1 MKWSRIGFVAMIGSI
16 AVLSLA
22 LTRHRSAEA
31 GPQAAATDVRI
42 RRVETSLR
50 PVTLGAHE
58 PPLALDLPKL
68 MQLYRVPAVSI
79 AVIDNYEI
87 AWAKGY
93 GVTEAGGTES
103 VTTHTLFQAGSISK
117 PVSASGALKLVEQ
130 GKLSL
135 DEDVN
140 KKLVSW
146 KVPENEFT
154 KDQKV
159 TLRRLMSHSGG
170 LTVHGFPGYA
180 AGEPVPSV
188 VQVLNG
194 EKPANTNP
202 VRVFFVPGTKS
213 EYSGGGITIEQLL
226 MQDVTRK
233 AFPALMQELVLG
245 PVGMNESTFEQP
257 LPGQR
262 VGFAASGTYASG
274 KVVPGKRHVYPEMA
288 AAGLWTTPTDLA
300 KFAIEIAL
308 SRQGKANHVLS
319 ESMAKQMLTP
329 QFDTV
334 GLGFFLNDAKNPVW
348 FGHGGSDEGFQ
359 AQLVMFLDGGQGVA
373 IMADS
378 DNGIRLGNFLMESV
392 AKEYAWKTVPFKPSA
407 DDLLLVVAN
416 AKGAD
421 AAVAKYDELKKS
433 QPGEIHENTLNGL
446 GYAFL
451 SADQITDAIVVF
463 RHNVAEYPQ
472 SWNPYDS
479 LGEAYMR
486 AGQKELAIQNYE
498 KSIELNPKNQNGI
511 EMLKKLKRP

>member
-1 MKWSRIGFVAMIGSI
+1 G
-16 AVLSLA
+16 
-22 LTRHRSAEA
+22 
-31 GPQAAATDVRI
+31 
-42 RRVETSLR
+42 
-50 PVTLGAHE
+50 
-58 PPLALDLPKL
+58 
-68 MQLYRVPAVSI
+68 
-79 AVIDNYEI
+79 
-87 AWAKGY
+87 
-93 GVTEAGGTES
+93 
-103 VTTHTLFQAGSISK
+103 
-117 PVSASGALKLVEQ
+117 
-130 GKLSL
+130 
-135 DEDVN
+135 
-140 KKLVSW
+140 
-146 KVPENEFT
+146 
-154 KDQKV
+154 
-159 TLRRLMSHSGG
+159 
-170 LTVHGFPGYA
+170 
-180 AGEPVPSV
+180 
-188 VQVLNG
+188 
-194 EKPANTNP
+194 
-202 VRVFFVPGTKS
+202 
-213 EYSGGGITIEQLL
+213 
-226 MQDVTRK
+226 
-233 AFPALMQELVLG
+233 
-245 PVGMNESTFEQP
+245 
-257 LPGQR
+257 

-359 AQLVMFLDGGQGVA
+359 AQLVMFFDGGQGVA

-451 SADQITDAIVVF
+451 SAD
-463 RHNVAEYPQ
+463 
-472 SWNPYDS
+472 
-479 LGEAYMR
+479 
-486 AGQKELAIQNYE
+486 
-498 KSIELNPKNQNGI
+498 
-511 EMLKKLKRP
+511 